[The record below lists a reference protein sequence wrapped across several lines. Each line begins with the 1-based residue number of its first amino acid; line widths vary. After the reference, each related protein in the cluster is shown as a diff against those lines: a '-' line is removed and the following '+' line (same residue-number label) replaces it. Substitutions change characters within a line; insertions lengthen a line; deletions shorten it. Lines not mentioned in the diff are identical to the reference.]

1 MSNRTKCIMKQNTKA
16 IHFDYQKPDAYGALS
31 MPVYHTDA
39 FEFADADIMA
49 DAFCGRIELPDY
61 SRITNPTVIYLE
73 KKVKALTGASSVWAF
88 SSGMAAITGALMSL
102 AASGKTIITSNH
114 LFGNTWLLISKTLG
128 RFGVK
133 SKFIDLTDLL
143 AVRAATDSDSCC
155 IYAEIIS
162 NPHQEVVDLKAI
174 SEIAHSAGIPLVA
187 DTTMIPFTK
196 FSSRELGVDI
206 EVVSTTKYLSGG
218 ATTVGG
224 MVMAYGSEGSVLAA
238 NTHFDEEMKDIQLNL
253 GAYMTP
259 HAAYMQTL
267 GLENL
272 DARYAV
278 ESANTQKIAELLRT
292 VPAVKKLTYLGLPDN
307 PFHELAKRQFGGT
320 FGAMLTIDLADQQ
333 SCFEFLNRLKL
344 VKRATNLFD
353 NRSLAIHPYSTIFGT
368 FTAEQKHALDIFDT
382 TIRLS
387 IGLEDVEDIFE
398 DFKQALD

>member
-1 MSNRTKCIMKQNTKA
+1 MKQNTKA
-16 IHFDYQKPDAYGALS
+16 IHFSYQKPDAYGALT
-31 MPVYHTDA
+31 MPVYHTA
-39 FEFADADIMA
+39 AYEFADADIMA
-49 DAFCGRIELPDY
+49 DAFCGRVELPDY

-73 KKVKALTGASSVWAF
+73 KKVQALTGASSVWAF
-88 SSGMAAITGALMSL
+88 TSGMAAITGTLMCL

-128 RFGVK
+128 RFGVR
-133 SKFIDLTDLL
+133 SKFIDLTDLQ
-143 AVRAATDSDSCC
+143 AVRAAIDSDACC

-196 FSSRELGVDI
+196 FSSRDLGVDV

-224 MVMAYGSEGSVLAA
+224 MVMAYGGQGSILESH
-238 NTHFDEEMKDIQLNL
+238 TRFEEEMKDIQLNL
-253 GAYMTP
+253 GGYMSP

-278 ESANTQKIAELLRT
+278 ESSNTQRIAELLRT
-292 VPAVKKLTYLGLPDN
+292 LPAVKKVNYLGLPDN
-307 PFHELAKRQFGGT
+307 PFHELAKKQFGGT

-333 SCFEFLNRLKL
+333 SCFRFLNKLKL

-368 FTAEQKHALDIFDT
+368 FTAEQKRALDIFDT

>member
-1 MSNRTKCIMKQNTKA
+1 MTQNTKA
-16 IHFDYQKPDAYGALS
+16 IHFSYQKPDAYGALT
-31 MPVYHTDA
+31 MPVYHTA
-39 FEFADADIMA
+39 AYEFADADVMA
-49 DAFCGRIELPDY
+49 DAFCGKVELPDY

-73 KKVKALTGASSVWAF
+73 KKVQALTGASSVWAF
-88 SSGMAAITGALMSL
+88 TSGMAAITGTLMCL

-114 LFGNTWLLISKTLG
+114 LFGKTWLLISKTLG
-128 RFGVK
+128 RFGVR
-133 SKFIDLTDLL
+133 SKFIDLTDLQ
-143 AVRAATDSDSCC
+143 AVRAAIDSDACC

-196 FSSRELGVDI
+196 FSSRELGVDV

-224 MVMAYGSEGSVLAA
+224 MVMAYGGQGSILESHTGFEA
-238 NTHFDEEMKDIQLNL
+238 EMKDIQLNL
-253 GAYMTP
+253 GGYMSP

-278 ESANTQKIAELLRT
+278 ESSNTQRIAELLRT
-292 VPAVKKLTYLGLPDN
+292 LPAVKKVIYLGLPDN
-307 PFHELAKRQFGGT
+307 PFHELAKKQFGGT

-333 SCFEFLNRLKL
+333 SCFNFLNRLKL

-353 NRSLAIHPYSTIFGT
+353 NRSLAIHPYSTIFGP
-368 FTAEQKHALDIFDT
+368 FTAEQKRALDIFDT

>member
-1 MSNRTKCIMKQNTKA
+1 MKQNTKA
-16 IHFDYQKPDAYGALS
+16 IHFSYQKPDAYGALT
-31 MPVYHTDA
+31 MPVYHTA
-39 FEFADADIMA
+39 AYEFADADVMA
-49 DAFCGRIELPDY
+49 DAFCGRVELPDY

-73 KKVKALTGASSVWAF
+73 KKVQALTGASSVWAF
-88 SSGMAAITGALMSL
+88 TSGMAAITGTLMCL

-128 RFGVK
+128 RFGVR
-133 SKFIDLTDLL
+133 SKFIDLTDLQ
-143 AVRAATDSDSCC
+143 AVRDAIDSDACC

-196 FSSRELGVDI
+196 FSSRELGVDV

-224 MVMAYGSEGSVLAA
+224 MVMAYGGQGSILASH
-238 NTHFDEEMKDIQLNL
+238 TRFEEEMKDIQLNL
-253 GAYMTP
+253 GGYMSP

-278 ESANTQKIAELLRT
+278 ESSNTQRIAELLRT
-292 VPAVKKLTYLGLPDN
+292 LPAVKKVNYLGLPDN
-307 PFHELAKRQFGGT
+307 PFHELAKKQFGGT

-333 SCFEFLNRLKL
+333 SCFRFLNNLKL

-368 FTAEQKHALDIFDT
+368 FTAEQKRALDIFDT

>member
-1 MSNRTKCIMKQNTKA
+1 MKQNTKA
-16 IHFDYQKPDAYGALS
+16 IHFSYQKPDAYGALT
-31 MPVYHTDA
+31 MPVYHTA
-39 FEFADADIMA
+39 AYEFADADIMA
-49 DAFCGRIELPDY
+49 DAFCGRVELPDY

-73 KKVKALTGASSVWAF
+73 KKVQALTGASSVWAF
-88 SSGMAAITGALMSL
+88 TSGMAAITGTLMCL

-128 RFGVK
+128 RFGVR
-133 SKFIDLTDLL
+133 SKFIDLTDLQ
-143 AVRAATDSDSCC
+143 AVRAAIDSDACC

-196 FSSRELGVDI
+196 FSSRELGVDV

-224 MVMAYGSEGSVLAA
+224 MVMAYSGQGSILESH
-238 NTHFDEEMKDIQLNL
+238 TRFEEEMKDIQLNL
-253 GAYMTP
+253 GGYMSP

-278 ESANTQKIAELLRT
+278 ESSNTQRIAELLRT
-292 VPAVKKLTYLGLPDN
+292 LPAVKKVNYLGLPDN
-307 PFHELAKRQFGGT
+307 PFHELAKKQFGGT

-333 SCFEFLNRLKL
+333 SCFNFLNRLKL

-368 FTAEQKHALDIFDT
+368 FTAEQKRALDIFDT

>member
-1 MSNRTKCIMKQNTKA
+1 MKQNTKA
-16 IHFDYQKPDAYGALS
+16 IHFSYQKPDAYGALT
-31 MPVYHTDA
+31 MPVYHTA
-39 FEFADADIMA
+39 AYEFADADVMA
-49 DAFCGRIELPDY
+49 DAFCGRVELPDY

-73 KKVKALTGASSVWAF
+73 KKVQALTGASSVWAF
-88 SSGMAAITGALMSL
+88 TSGMAAITGTLMCL

-128 RFGVK
+128 RFGVR
-133 SKFIDLTDLL
+133 SKFIDLTDLQ
-143 AVRAATDSDSCC
+143 AVRDAIDSDACC

-196 FSSRELGVDI
+196 FSSRELGVDV

-224 MVMAYGSEGSVLAA
+224 MVMAYGGQGSILESHTGFEA
-238 NTHFDEEMKDIQLNL
+238 EMKDIQLNL
-253 GAYMTP
+253 GGYMSP

-278 ESANTQKIAELLRT
+278 ESSNTQRIAELLRT
-292 VPAVKKLTYLGLPDN
+292 LPAVKKVNYLGLPDN
-307 PFHELAKRQFGGT
+307 PFHELAKKQFGGT

-333 SCFEFLNRLKL
+333 SCFRFLNNLKL

-353 NRSLAIHPYSTIFGT
+353 NRSLAIHPYSTIFGP
-368 FTAEQKHALDIFDT
+368 FTAEQKRALDIFDT

>member
-1 MSNRTKCIMKQNTKA
+1 MKQNTKA
-16 IHFDYQKPDAYGALS
+16 IHFSYQKPDAYGALT
-31 MPVYHTDA
+31 MPVYHTA
-39 FEFADADIMA
+39 AYEFADADVMA
-49 DAFCGRIELPDY
+49 DAFCGRVELPDY

-73 KKVKALTGASSVWAF
+73 KKVQALTGASSVWAF
-88 SSGMAAITGALMSL
+88 TSGMAAITGTLMCL

-128 RFGVK
+128 RFGVR
-133 SKFIDLTDLL
+133 SKFIDLTDLQ
-143 AVRAATDSDSCC
+143 AVRTAIDSDACC

-196 FSSRELGVDI
+196 FSSRELGVDV

-224 MVMAYGSEGSVLAA
+224 MVMAYGGQGSILESH
-238 NTHFDEEMKDIQLNL
+238 TGFEEEMKDIQLNL
-253 GAYMTP
+253 GGYMSP

-278 ESANTQKIAELLRT
+278 ESSNTQRIAELLRT
-292 VPAVKKLTYLGLPDN
+292 LPAVKKVNYLGLPDN
-307 PFHELAKRQFGGT
+307 PFHELAKKQFGGT

-333 SCFEFLNRLKL
+333 SCFRFLNNLKL

-353 NRSLAIHPYSTIFGT
+353 NRSLAIHPYSTIFGP
-368 FTAEQKHALDIFDT
+368 FTAEQKRALDIFDT

>member
-1 MSNRTKCIMKQNTKA
+1 MKQNTKA
-16 IHFDYQKPDAYGALS
+16 IHFSYQKPDAYGALT
-31 MPVYHTDA
+31 MPVYHTA
-39 FEFADADIMA
+39 AYEFADADVMA
-49 DAFCGRIELPDY
+49 DAFCGKVELPDY

-73 KKVKALTGASSVWAF
+73 KKVQALTGASSVWAF
-88 SSGMAAITGALMSL
+88 TSGMAAITGTLMCL

-128 RFGVK
+128 RFGVR
-133 SKFIDLTDLL
+133 SKFIDLTDLQ
-143 AVRAATDSDSCC
+143 AVRAAINSDACC

-196 FSSRELGVDI
+196 FSSRELGVDV

-224 MVMAYGSEGSVLAA
+224 MVMAYGGQGSILESHTGFEA
-238 NTHFDEEMKDIQLNL
+238 EMKDIQLNL
-253 GAYMTP
+253 GGYMSP

-278 ESANTQKIAELLRT
+278 ESSNTQRIAELLRT
-292 VPAVKKLTYLGLPDN
+292 LPAVKKVNYLGLPDN
-307 PFHELAKRQFGGT
+307 PFHELAKKQFGGT

-333 SCFEFLNRLKL
+333 SCFRFLNNLKL

-353 NRSLAIHPYSTIFGT
+353 NRSLAIHPYSTIFGP
-368 FTAEQKHALDIFDT
+368 FTAEQKRALDIFDT

>member
-1 MSNRTKCIMKQNTKA
+1 MKQNTKA
-16 IHFDYQKPDAYGALS
+16 IHFSYQKPDAYGALT
-31 MPVYHTDA
+31 MPVYHTA
-39 FEFADADIMA
+39 AYEFADADVMA
-49 DAFCGRIELPDY
+49 DAFCGRVELPDY

-73 KKVKALTGASSVWAF
+73 KKVQALTGASSVWAF
-88 SSGMAAITGALMSL
+88 TSGMAAITGTLMCL

-128 RFGVK
+128 RFGVR
-133 SKFIDLTDLL
+133 SKFIDLTDLQ
-143 AVRAATDSDSCC
+143 AVRAAIDSDACC

-196 FSSRELGVDI
+196 FSSRELGVDV

-224 MVMAYGSEGSVLAA
+224 MVMAYGGQGSILESH
-238 NTHFDEEMKDIQLNL
+238 TGFEEEMKDIQLNL
-253 GAYMTP
+253 GGYMSP

-278 ESANTQKIAELLRT
+278 ESSNTQRIAELLRT
-292 VPAVKKLTYLGLPDN
+292 LPAVKKVNYLGLPDN
-307 PFHELAKRQFGGT
+307 PFHELAKKQFGGT

-333 SCFEFLNRLKL
+333 SCFRFLNRLKL

-353 NRSLAIHPYSTIFGT
+353 NRSLAIHPYSTIFGP
-368 FTAEQKHALDIFDT
+368 FTAEQKRALDIFDT

>member
-1 MSNRTKCIMKQNTKA
+1 MKQNTKA
-16 IHFDYQKPDAYGALS
+16 IHFSYQKPDAYGALT
-31 MPVYHTDA
+31 MPVYHTA
-39 FEFADADIMA
+39 AYEFADADVMA
-49 DAFCGRIELPDY
+49 DAFCGRVELPDY

-73 KKVKALTGASSVWAF
+73 KKVQALTGASSVWAF
-88 SSGMAAITGALMSL
+88 TSGMAAITGTLMCL

-128 RFGVK
+128 RFGVR
-133 SKFIDLTDLL
+133 SKFIDLTDLQ
-143 AVRAATDSDSCC
+143 AVRAAIDSDACC

-196 FSSRELGVDI
+196 FSSRELGVDV

-224 MVMAYGSEGSVLAA
+224 MVMAYGGQGSILESH
-238 NTHFDEEMKDIQLNL
+238 TGFEEEMKDIQLNL
-253 GAYMTP
+253 GGYMSP

-278 ESANTQKIAELLRT
+278 ESSNTQRIAELLRT
-292 VPAVKKLTYLGLPDN
+292 LPAVKKVNYLGLPDN
-307 PFHELAKRQFGGT
+307 PFHELAKKQFGGT

-333 SCFEFLNRLKL
+333 SCFRFLNNLKL

-368 FTAEQKHALDIFDT
+368 FTTEQKRALDIFDT

>member
-1 MSNRTKCIMKQNTKA
+1 M
-16 IHFDYQKPDAYGALS
+16 
-31 MPVYHTDA
+31 
-39 FEFADADIMA
+39 
-49 DAFCGRIELPDY
+49 
-61 SRITNPTVIYLE
+61 
-73 KKVKALTGASSVWAF
+73 
-88 SSGMAAITGALMSL
+88 
-102 AASGKTIITSNH
+102 
-114 LFGNTWLLISKTLG
+114 LFRS
-128 RFGVK
+128 
-133 SKFIDLTDLL
+133 
-143 AVRAATDSDSCC
+143 VRAAIDSDACC

-196 FSSRELGVDI
+196 FSSRELGVDV

-224 MVMAYGSEGSVLAA
+224 MVMAYGGQGSILESH
-238 NTHFDEEMKDIQLNL
+238 TRFEEEMKDIQLNL
-253 GAYMTP
+253 GGYMSP

-278 ESANTQKIAELLRT
+278 ESSNTQRIAELLRT
-292 VPAVKKLTYLGLPDN
+292 LPAVKKVNYLGLPDN
-307 PFHELAKRQFGGT
+307 PFHELAKKQFGGT

-333 SCFEFLNRLKL
+333 SCFRFLNRLKL

-353 NRSLAIHPYSTIFGT
+353 NRSLAIHPYSTIFGP
-368 FTAEQKHALDIFDT
+368 FTAEQKRALDIFDT

>member
-1 MSNRTKCIMKQNTKA
+1 MKQNTKA
-16 IHFDYQKPDAYGALS
+16 IHFSYQKPDAYGALT
-31 MPVYHTDA
+31 MPVYHTA
-39 FEFADADIMA
+39 AYEFADADIMA
-49 DAFCGRIELPDY
+49 DAFCGRVELPDY

-73 KKVKALTGASSVWAF
+73 KKVQALTGASSVWAF
-88 SSGMAAITGALMSL
+88 TSGMAAITGTLMCL

-128 RFGVK
+128 RFGVR
-133 SKFIDLTDLL
+133 SKFIDLTDLQ
-143 AVRAATDSDSCC
+143 AVRDAIDSDACC

-196 FSSRELGVDI
+196 FSSRELGVDV

-224 MVMAYGSEGSVLAA
+224 MVMAYGGQGSILESHTGFEA
-238 NTHFDEEMKDIQLNL
+238 EMKDIQLNL
-253 GAYMTP
+253 GGYMSP

-278 ESANTQKIAELLRT
+278 ESSNTQRIAELLRT
-292 VPAVKKLTYLGLPDN
+292 LPAVKKVNYLGLPDN
-307 PFHELAKRQFGGT
+307 PFHELAKKQFGGT

-333 SCFEFLNRLKL
+333 SCFRFLNNLKL

-353 NRSLAIHPYSTIFGT
+353 NRSLAIHPYSTIFGP
-368 FTAEQKHALDIFDT
+368 FTAEQKRALDIFDT

>member
-1 MSNRTKCIMKQNTKA
+1 MKQNTKA
-16 IHFDYQKPDAYGALS
+16 IHFSYQKPDAYGALT
-31 MPVYHTDA
+31 MPVYHTA
-39 FEFADADIMA
+39 AYEFADADIMA
-49 DAFCGRIELPDY
+49 DAFCGRVELPDY

-73 KKVKALTGASSVWAF
+73 KKIQALTGASSVWAF
-88 SSGMAAITGALMSL
+88 TSGMAAITGTLMCL

-128 RFGVK
+128 RFGVR
-133 SKFIDLTDLL
+133 SKFIDLTDLQ
-143 AVRAATDSDSCC
+143 AVRAAIDSDACC

-196 FSSRELGVDI
+196 FSSRELGVDV

-224 MVMAYGSEGSVLAA
+224 MVMAYGGQGSILESH
-238 NTHFDEEMKDIQLNL
+238 TRFEEEMKDIQLNL
-253 GAYMTP
+253 GGYMSP

-278 ESANTQKIAELLRT
+278 ESSNTQRIAELLRT
-292 VPAVKKLTYLGLPDN
+292 LPAVKKVNYLGLPDN
-307 PFHELAKRQFGGT
+307 PFHELAKKQFGGT

-333 SCFEFLNRLKL
+333 SCFRFLNNLKL

-368 FTAEQKHALDIFDT
+368 FTAEQKRALDIFDT

>member
-1 MSNRTKCIMKQNTKA
+1 MKQNTKA
-16 IHFDYQKPDAYGALS
+16 IHFSYQKPDAYGALT
-31 MPVYHTDA
+31 MPVYHTA
-39 FEFADADIMA
+39 AYEFADADVMA
-49 DAFCGRIELPDY
+49 DAFCGRVELPDY

-73 KKVKALTGASSVWAF
+73 KKVQALTGASSVWAF
-88 SSGMAAITGALMSL
+88 TSGMAAITGTLMCL

-128 RFGVK
+128 RFGVR
-133 SKFIDLTDLL
+133 SKFIDLTDLQ
-143 AVRAATDSDSCC
+143 AVRAAIDSDACC

-196 FSSRELGVDI
+196 FSSRDLGVDV

-224 MVMAYGSEGSVLAA
+224 MVMAYGGQGSILESHTGFEA
-238 NTHFDEEMKDIQLNL
+238 EMKDIQLNL
-253 GAYMTP
+253 GGYMSP

-278 ESANTQKIAELLRT
+278 ESANTQRIAELLRT
-292 VPAVKKLTYLGLPDN
+292 LPAVKKVNYLGLPDN
-307 PFHELAKRQFGGT
+307 PFHELAKKQFGGT

-333 SCFEFLNRLKL
+333 SCFRFLNRLKL

-368 FTAEQKHALDIFDT
+368 FTAEQKRALDIFDT

>member
-1 MSNRTKCIMKQNTKA
+1 MKQNTKA
-16 IHFDYQKPDAYGALS
+16 IHFSYQKPDAYGALT
-31 MPVYHTDA
+31 MPVYHTA
-39 FEFADADIMA
+39 AYEFADADVMA
-49 DAFCGRIELPDY
+49 DAFCGRVELPDY

-73 KKVKALTGASSVWAF
+73 KKVQALTGASSVWAF
-88 SSGMAAITGALMSL
+88 TSGMAAITGTLMCL

-128 RFGVK
+128 RFGVR
-133 SKFIDLTDLL
+133 SKFIDLTDLQ
-143 AVRAATDSDSCC
+143 AVRAAINSDACC

-196 FSSRELGVDI
+196 FSSRDLGVDV

-224 MVMAYGSEGSVLAA
+224 MVMAYGGQGSILESH
-238 NTHFDEEMKDIQLNL
+238 TRFEEVMKDIQLNL
-253 GAYMTP
+253 GGYMSP

-278 ESANTQKIAELLRT
+278 ESSNTQRIAELLRT
-292 VPAVKKLTYLGLPDN
+292 LPAVKKVNYLGLPDN
-307 PFHELAKRQFGGT
+307 PFHELAKKQFGGT

-333 SCFEFLNRLKL
+333 SCFRFLNNLKL

-353 NRSLAIHPYSTIFGT
+353 NRSLAIHPYSTIFGP
-368 FTAEQKHALDIFDT
+368 FTAEQKRALDIFDT

>member
-1 MSNRTKCIMKQNTKA
+1 MKQNTKA
-16 IHFDYQKPDAYGALS
+16 IHFSYQKPDAYGALT
-31 MPVYHTDA
+31 MPVYHTA
-39 FEFADADIMA
+39 AYEFADADVMA
-49 DAFCGRIELPDY
+49 DAFCGRVELPDY

-73 KKVKALTGASSVWAF
+73 KKVQALTGASSVWAF
-88 SSGMAAITGALMSL
+88 TSGMAAITGTLMCL

-128 RFGVK
+128 RFGVR
-133 SKFIDLTDLL
+133 SKFIDLTDLQ
-143 AVRAATDSDSCC
+143 AVRAAIDSDACC

-196 FSSRELGVDI
+196 FSSRELGVDV

-224 MVMAYGSEGSVLAA
+224 MVMAYGGQGSILESH
-238 NTHFDEEMKDIQLNL
+238 TRFEEEMKDIQLNL
-253 GAYMTP
+253 GGYMSP

-278 ESANTQKIAELLRT
+278 ESSNTQRIAELLRT
-292 VPAVKKLTYLGLPDN
+292 LPAVKKVNYLGLPDN
-307 PFHELAKRQFGGT
+307 PFHELAKKQFGGT

-333 SCFEFLNRLKL
+333 SCFRFLNNLKL

-353 NRSLAIHPYSTIFGT
+353 NRSLAIHPYSTIFGP
-368 FTAEQKHALDIFDT
+368 FTAEQKRALDILDT

>member
-1 MSNRTKCIMKQNTKA
+1 MKQNTKA
-16 IHFDYQKPDAYGALS
+16 IHFSYQKPDAYGALT
-31 MPVYHTDA
+31 MPVYHTA
-39 FEFADADIMA
+39 AYEFADADIMA
-49 DAFCGRIELPDY
+49 DAFCGRVELPDY

-73 KKVKALTGASSVWAF
+73 KKVQALTGASSVWAF
-88 SSGMAAITGALMSL
+88 TSGMAAITGTLMCL

-128 RFGVK
+128 RFGVR
-133 SKFIDLTDLL
+133 SKFIDLTDLQ
-143 AVRAATDSDSCC
+143 AVRAAIDSDACC

-196 FSSRELGVDI
+196 FSSRELGVDV

-224 MVMAYGSEGSVLAA
+224 MVMAYGGQGSILESH
-238 NTHFDEEMKDIQLNL
+238 TGFEEEMKDIQLNL
-253 GAYMTP
+253 GGYMSP

-278 ESANTQKIAELLRT
+278 ESSNTQRIAELLRT
-292 VPAVKKLTYLGLPDN
+292 LPAVKKVNYLGLPDN
-307 PFHELAKRQFGGT
+307 PFHELAKKQFGGT

-333 SCFEFLNRLKL
+333 SCFNFLNRLKL

-353 NRSLAIHPYSTIFGT
+353 NRSLAIHPYSTIFGP
-368 FTAEQKHALDIFDT
+368 FTAEQKRALDIFDT

>member
-1 MSNRTKCIMKQNTKA
+1 MKQNTKA
-16 IHFDYQKPDAYGALS
+16 IHFSYQKPDAYGALT
-31 MPVYHTDA
+31 MPVYHTA
-39 FEFADADIMA
+39 AYEFADADVMA
-49 DAFCGRIELPDY
+49 DAFCGRVELPDY

-73 KKVKALTGASSVWAF
+73 KKVQALTGASSVWAF
-88 SSGMAAITGALMSL
+88 TSGMAAITGTLMCL

-128 RFGVK
+128 RFGVR
-133 SKFIDLTDLL
+133 SKFIDLTDLQ
-143 AVRAATDSDSCC
+143 AVRAAIDSDACC

-196 FSSRELGVDI
+196 FSSRELGVDV

-224 MVMAYGSEGSVLAA
+224 MVMAYGGQGSILASH
-238 NTHFDEEMKDIQLNL
+238 TGFEEEMKDIQLNL
-253 GAYMTP
+253 GGYMSP

-278 ESANTQKIAELLRT
+278 ESSNTQRIAELLRT
-292 VPAVKKLTYLGLPDN
+292 LPAVKKVNYLGLPDN
-307 PFHELAKRQFGGT
+307 PFHELAKKQFGGT

-333 SCFEFLNRLKL
+333 SCFRFLNKLKL

-353 NRSLAIHPYSTIFGT
+353 NRSLAIHPYSTIFGP
-368 FTAEQKHALDIFDT
+368 FTAEQKRALDIFDT

>member
-1 MSNRTKCIMKQNTKA
+1 
-16 IHFDYQKPDAYGALS
+16 
-31 MPVYHTDA
+31 MPVYHTA
-39 FEFADADIMA
+39 AYEFADADIMA
-49 DAFCGRIELPDY
+49 DAFCGRVELPDY

-73 KKVKALTGASSVWAF
+73 KKVQALTGASSVWAF
-88 SSGMAAITGALMSL
+88 TSGMAAITGTLMCL

-128 RFGVK
+128 RFGVR
-133 SKFIDLTDLL
+133 SKFIDLTDLQ
-143 AVRAATDSDSCC
+143 AVRAAIDSDACC

-196 FSSRELGVDI
+196 FSSRELGVDV

-224 MVMAYGSEGSVLAA
+224 MVMAYGGQGSILESHTGFEA
-238 NTHFDEEMKDIQLNL
+238 EMKDIQLNL
-253 GAYMTP
+253 GGYMSP

-278 ESANTQKIAELLRT
+278 ESSNTQRIAELLRT
-292 VPAVKKLTYLGLPDN
+292 LPAVKKVNYLGLPDN
-307 PFHELAKRQFGGT
+307 PFHELAKKQFGGT

-333 SCFEFLNRLKL
+333 SCFRFLNNLKL

-353 NRSLAIHPYSTIFGT
+353 NRSLAIHPYSTIFGP
-368 FTAEQKHALDIFDT
+368 FTAEQKRALDIFDT

>member
-1 MSNRTKCIMKQNTKA
+1 MKQNTKA
-16 IHFDYQKPDAYGALS
+16 IHFSYQKPDAYGALT
-31 MPVYHTDA
+31 MPVYHTA
-39 FEFADADIMA
+39 AYEFADADVMA
-49 DAFCGRIELPDY
+49 DAFCGRVELPDY

-73 KKVKALTGASSVWAF
+73 KKVQALTGASSVWAF
-88 SSGMAAITGALMSL
+88 TSGMAAITGTLMCL

-128 RFGVK
+128 RFGVR
-133 SKFIDLTDLL
+133 SKFIDLTDLQ
-143 AVRAATDSDSCC
+143 AVRAAIDSDACC

-196 FSSRELGVDI
+196 FSSRELGVDV

-224 MVMAYGSEGSVLAA
+224 MVMAYGGQGSILESH
-238 NTHFDEEMKDIQLNL
+238 TGFEEEMKDIQLNL
-253 GAYMTP
+253 GGYMSP

-278 ESANTQKIAELLRT
+278 ESSNTQRIAELLRT
-292 VPAVKKLTYLGLPDN
+292 LPAVKKVNYLGLPDN
-307 PFHELAKRQFGGT
+307 PFHELAKKQFGGT

-333 SCFEFLNRLKL
+333 SCFRFLNKLKL

-353 NRSLAIHPYSTIFGT
+353 NRSLAIHPYSTIFGP
-368 FTAEQKHALDIFDT
+368 FTAEQKRALDIFDT

>member
-1 MSNRTKCIMKQNTKA
+1 MKQNTKA
-16 IHFDYQKPDAYGALS
+16 IHFSYQKPDAYGALT
-31 MPVYHTDA
+31 MPVYHTA
-39 FEFADADIMA
+39 AYEFADADVMA
-49 DAFCGRIELPDY
+49 DAFCGRVELPDY

-73 KKVKALTGASSVWAF
+73 KKVQALTGASSVWAF
-88 SSGMAAITGALMSL
+88 TSGMAAITGTLMCL

-128 RFGVK
+128 RFGVR
-133 SKFIDLTDLL
+133 SKFIDLTDLQ
-143 AVRAATDSDSCC
+143 AVRAAIDSDACC

-196 FSSRELGVDI
+196 FSSRDLGVDV

-224 MVMAYGSEGSVLAA
+224 MVMAYGGQGSILESH
-238 NTHFDEEMKDIQLNL
+238 TRFEEEMKDIQLNL
-253 GAYMTP
+253 GGYMSP

-278 ESANTQKIAELLRT
+278 ESSNTQRIAELLRT
-292 VPAVKKLTYLGLPDN
+292 LPAVKKVNYLGLPDN
-307 PFHELAKRQFGGT
+307 PFHELAKKQFGGT

-333 SCFEFLNRLKL
+333 SCFRFLNNLKL

-353 NRSLAIHPYSTIFGT
+353 NRSLAIHPYSTIFGP
-368 FTAEQKHALDIFDT
+368 FTAEQKRALDIFDT

-398 DFKQALD
+398 DFKQDLD

>member
-1 MSNRTKCIMKQNTKA
+1 MKQNTKA
-16 IHFDYQKPDAYGALS
+16 IHFSYQKPDAYGALT
-31 MPVYHTDA
+31 MPVYHTA
-39 FEFADADIMA
+39 AYEFADADVMA
-49 DAFCGRIELPDY
+49 DAFCGRVELPDY

-73 KKVKALTGASSVWAF
+73 KKVQALTGASSVWAF
-88 SSGMAAITGALMSL
+88 TSGMAAITGTLMCL

-128 RFGVK
+128 RFGVR
-133 SKFIDLTDLL
+133 SKFIDLTDLQ
-143 AVRAATDSDSCC
+143 AVRSAINSDACC

-196 FSSRELGVDI
+196 FSSRELGVDV

-224 MVMAYGSEGSVLAA
+224 MVMAYGGQGSILESHTGFEA
-238 NTHFDEEMKDIQLNL
+238 EMKDIQLNL
-253 GAYMTP
+253 GGYMSP

-278 ESANTQKIAELLRT
+278 ESSNTQRIAELLRT
-292 VPAVKKLTYLGLPDN
+292 LPAVKKVNYLGLPDN
-307 PFHELAKRQFGGT
+307 PFHELAKKQFGGT

-333 SCFEFLNRLKL
+333 SCFRFLNKLKL

-368 FTAEQKHALDIFDT
+368 FTAEQKRALDIFDT

>member
-1 MSNRTKCIMKQNTKA
+1 MKQNTKA
-16 IHFDYQKPDAYGALS
+16 IHFSYQKPDAYGALT
-31 MPVYHTDA
+31 MPVYHTA
-39 FEFADADIMA
+39 AYEFADANVMA
-49 DAFCGRIELPDY
+49 DAFCGRVELPDY

-73 KKVKALTGASSVWAF
+73 KKVQALTGASSVWAF
-88 SSGMAAITGALMSL
+88 TSGMAAITGTMMCL

-128 RFGVK
+128 RFGVR
-133 SKFIDLTDLL
+133 SKFIDLTDLQ
-143 AVRAATDSDSCC
+143 AVRAAIDSDACC

-196 FSSRELGVDI
+196 FSSRELGVDV

-224 MVMAYGSEGSVLAA
+224 MVMAYGGQGSILESH
-238 NTHFDEEMKDIQLNL
+238 TGFEEEMKDIQLNL
-253 GAYMTP
+253 GGYMSP

-278 ESANTQKIAELLRT
+278 ESSNTQRIAELLRT
-292 VPAVKKLTYLGLPDN
+292 LPAVKKVNYLGLPDN
-307 PFHELAKRQFGGT
+307 PFHELAKKQFGGT

-333 SCFEFLNRLKL
+333 SCFRFLNNLKL

-353 NRSLAIHPYSTIFGT
+353 NRSLAIHPYSTIFGP
-368 FTAEQKHALDIFDT
+368 FTAEQKRALDIFDT

>member
-1 MSNRTKCIMKQNTKA
+1 MKQNTKA
-16 IHFDYQKPDAYGALS
+16 IHFSYQKPDAYGALT
-31 MPVYHTDA
+31 MPVYHTA
-39 FEFADADIMA
+39 AYEFADADVMA
-49 DAFCGRIELPDY
+49 DAFCGRVELPDY

-73 KKVKALTGASSVWAF
+73 KKVQALTGASSVWAF
-88 SSGMAAITGALMSL
+88 TSGMAAITGTLMCL

-128 RFGVK
+128 RFGVR
-133 SKFIDLTDLL
+133 SKFIDLTDLQ
-143 AVRAATDSDSCC
+143 AVRDAIDSDACC

-196 FSSRELGVDI
+196 FSSRDLGVDV

-224 MVMAYGSEGSVLAA
+224 MVMAYGGQGSILASH
-238 NTHFDEEMKDIQLNL
+238 TRFEEEMKDIQLNL
-253 GAYMTP
+253 GGYMSP

-278 ESANTQKIAELLRT
+278 ESSNTQRIAELLRT
-292 VPAVKKLTYLGLPDN
+292 LPAVKKVNYLGLPDN
-307 PFHELAKRQFGGT
+307 PFHELAKKQFGGT

-333 SCFEFLNRLKL
+333 SCFRFLNNLKL

-368 FTAEQKHALDIFDT
+368 FTAEQKRALDIFDT

>member
-1 MSNRTKCIMKQNTKA
+1 MKQNTKA
-16 IHFDYQKPDAYGALS
+16 IHFSYQKPDAYGALT
-31 MPVYHTDA
+31 MPVYHTA
-39 FEFADADIMA
+39 AYEFADADVMA
-49 DAFCGRIELPDY
+49 DAFCGRVELPDY

-73 KKVKALTGASSVWAF
+73 KKVQALTGASSVWAF
-88 SSGMAAITGALMSL
+88 TSGMAAITGTMMCL

-128 RFGVK
+128 RFGVR
-133 SKFIDLTDLL
+133 SKFIDLTDLQ
-143 AVRAATDSDSCC
+143 AVRAAIDSDACC

-196 FSSRELGVDI
+196 FSSRELGVDV

-224 MVMAYGSEGSVLAA
+224 MVMAYGGQGSILESH
-238 NTHFDEEMKDIQLNL
+238 TGFEEEMKDIQLNL
-253 GAYMTP
+253 GGYMSP

-278 ESANTQKIAELLRT
+278 ESSNTQRIAELLRT
-292 VPAVKKLTYLGLPDN
+292 LPAVKKVNYLSLPDN
-307 PFHELAKRQFGGT
+307 PFHELAKKQFGGT

-333 SCFEFLNRLKL
+333 SCFNFLNRLKL

-353 NRSLAIHPYSTIFGT
+353 NRSLAIHPYSTIFGP
-368 FTAEQKHALDIFDT
+368 FTAEQKRAL
-382 TIRLS
+382 
-387 IGLEDVEDIFE
+387 DIFE

>member
-1 MSNRTKCIMKQNTKA
+1 MKQNTKA
-16 IHFDYQKPDAYGALS
+16 IHFSYQKPDAYGALT
-31 MPVYHTDA
+31 MPVYHTA
-39 FEFADADIMA
+39 AYEFADADVMA
-49 DAFCGRIELPDY
+49 DAFCGKVELPDY

-73 KKVKALTGASSVWAF
+73 KKVQALTGASSVWAF
-88 SSGMAAITGALMSL
+88 TSGMAAITGTMMCL

-128 RFGVK
+128 RFGVR
-133 SKFIDLTDLL
+133 SKFIDLTDLQ
-143 AVRAATDSDSCC
+143 AVRAAIDSDACC

-196 FSSRELGVDI
+196 FSSRELGVDV

-224 MVMAYGSEGSVLAA
+224 MVMAYGGQGSILESH
-238 NTHFDEEMKDIQLNL
+238 TGFEEEMKDIQLNL
-253 GAYMTP
+253 GGYMSP

-278 ESANTQKIAELLRT
+278 ESSNTQRIAELLRT
-292 VPAVKKLTYLGLPDN
+292 LPAVKKVIYLGLPDN
-307 PFHELAKRQFGGT
+307 PFHELAKKQFGGT

-333 SCFEFLNRLKL
+333 SCFNFLNRLKL

-353 NRSLAIHPYSTIFGT
+353 NRSLAIHPYSTIFGP
-368 FTAEQKHALDIFDT
+368 FTAEQKRALDIFDT

>member
-1 MSNRTKCIMKQNTKA
+1 MKQNTKA
-16 IHFDYQKPDAYGALS
+16 IHFSYQKPDAYGALT
-31 MPVYHTDA
+31 MPVYHTA
-39 FEFADADIMA
+39 AYEFADADVMA
-49 DAFCGRIELPDY
+49 DAFCGRVELPDY

-73 KKVKALTGASSVWAF
+73 KKVQALTGASSVWAF
-88 SSGMAAITGALMSL
+88 TSGMAAITGTLMCL

-128 RFGVK
+128 RFGVR
-133 SKFIDLTDLL
+133 SKFIDLTDLQ
-143 AVRAATDSDSCC
+143 AVRAAIDSDACC

-196 FSSRELGVDI
+196 FSSRELGVDV

-224 MVMAYGSEGSVLAA
+224 MVMAYGGQGSILES
-238 NTHFDEEMKDIQLNL
+238 HIGFEEEMKDIQLNL
-253 GAYMTP
+253 GGYMSP

-278 ESANTQKIAELLRT
+278 ESSNTQRIAELLRT
-292 VPAVKKLTYLGLPDN
+292 LPAVKKVNYLGLPDN
-307 PFHELAKRQFGGT
+307 PFHELAKKQFGGT

-333 SCFEFLNRLKL
+333 SCFRFLNNLKL

-368 FTAEQKHALDIFDT
+368 FTAEQKRALDIFDT

>member
-1 MSNRTKCIMKQNTKA
+1 MKQNTKA
-16 IHFDYQKPDAYGALS
+16 IHFSYQKPDAYGALT
-31 MPVYHTDA
+31 MPVYHTA
-39 FEFADADIMA
+39 AYEFADADVMA
-49 DAFCGRIELPDY
+49 DAFCGRVELPDY

-73 KKVKALTGASSVWAF
+73 KKVQALTGASSVWAF
-88 SSGMAAITGALMSL
+88 TSGMAAITGTLMCL

-128 RFGVK
+128 RFGVR
-133 SKFIDLTDLL
+133 SKFIDLTDLQ
-143 AVRAATDSDSCC
+143 AVRDAIDSDACC

-196 FSSRELGVDI
+196 FSSRELGVDV

-224 MVMAYGSEGSVLAA
+224 MVMAYGGQGSILESH
-238 NTHFDEEMKDIQLNL
+238 TGFEEEMKDIQLNL
-253 GAYMTP
+253 GGYMSP

-278 ESANTQKIAELLRT
+278 ESSNTQRIAELLRT
-292 VPAVKKLTYLGLPDN
+292 LPAVKKVNYLGLPDN
-307 PFHELAKRQFGGT
+307 PFHELAKKQFGGT

-333 SCFEFLNRLKL
+333 SCFRFLNNLKL

-353 NRSLAIHPYSTIFGT
+353 NRSLAIHPYSTIFGP
-368 FTAEQKHALDIFDT
+368 FTAEQKRALDIFDT

>member
-1 MSNRTKCIMKQNTKA
+1 MKQNTKA
-16 IHFDYQKPDAYGALS
+16 IHFSYQKPDAYGALT
-31 MPVYHTDA
+31 MPVYHTA
-39 FEFADADIMA
+39 AYEFADADIMA
-49 DAFCGRIELPDY
+49 DAFCGRVELPDY

-73 KKVKALTGASSVWAF
+73 KKVQALTGASSVWAF
-88 SSGMAAITGALMSL
+88 TSGMAAITGTLMCL

-128 RFGVK
+128 RFGVR
-133 SKFIDLTDLL
+133 SKFIDLTDLQ
-143 AVRAATDSDSCC
+143 AVRAAIDSDACC

-196 FSSRELGVDI
+196 FSSRELGVDV

-224 MVMAYGSEGSVLAA
+224 MVMAYGGQGSILESHTGFEA
-238 NTHFDEEMKDIQLNL
+238 EMKDIQLNL
-253 GAYMTP
+253 GGYMSP

-278 ESANTQKIAELLRT
+278 ESSNTQRIAELLRT
-292 VPAVKKLTYLGLPDN
+292 LPAVKKVNYLGLPDN
-307 PFHELAKRQFGGT
+307 PFHELAKKQFGGT

-333 SCFEFLNRLKL
+333 SCFRFLNNLKL

-368 FTAEQKHALDIFDT
+368 FTAEQKSALDIFDT

>member
-1 MSNRTKCIMKQNTKA
+1 MKQNTKA
-16 IHFDYQKPDAYGALS
+16 IHFSYQKPDAYGALT
-31 MPVYHTDA
+31 MPVYHTA
-39 FEFADADIMA
+39 AYEFADADIMA
-49 DAFCGRIELPDY
+49 DAFCGRVELPDY

-73 KKVKALTGASSVWAF
+73 KKVQALTGASSVWAF
-88 SSGMAAITGALMSL
+88 TSGMAAITGTLMCL

-128 RFGVK
+128 RFGVR
-133 SKFIDLTDLL
+133 SKFIDLTDPQ
-143 AVRAATDSDSCC
+143 AVRAAIDSDACC

-196 FSSRELGVDI
+196 FSSRDLGVDV

-224 MVMAYGSEGSVLAA
+224 MVMVYGGQGSILESH
-238 NTHFDEEMKDIQLNL
+238 TGFEEEMKDIQLNL
-253 GAYMTP
+253 GGYMSP

-278 ESANTQKIAELLRT
+278 ESSNTQRIAELLRT
-292 VPAVKKLTYLGLPDN
+292 LPAVKKVNYLGLPDN
-307 PFHELAKRQFGGT
+307 PFHELAKKQFGGT

-333 SCFEFLNRLKL
+333 SCFNFLNRLKL

-353 NRSLAIHPYSTIFGT
+353 NRSLAIHPYSTIFGP
-368 FTAEQKHALDIFDT
+368 FTAEQKRALDIFDT

>member
-1 MSNRTKCIMKQNTKA
+1 MKQNTKA
-16 IHFDYQKPDAYGALS
+16 IHFSYQKPDAYGALT
-31 MPVYHTDA
+31 MPVYHTA
-39 FEFADADIMA
+39 AYEFADADIMA
-49 DAFCGRIELPDY
+49 DAFCGRVELPDY

-73 KKVKALTGASSVWAF
+73 KKVQALTGASSVWAF
-88 SSGMAAITGALMSL
+88 TSGMAAITGTLMCL

-128 RFGVK
+128 RFGVR
-133 SKFIDLTDLL
+133 SKFIDLTDLQ
-143 AVRAATDSDSCC
+143 AVRDAIDSDACC

-196 FSSRELGVDI
+196 FSSRELGVDV

-224 MVMAYGSEGSVLAA
+224 MVMAYGGQGSILESHTGFEA
-238 NTHFDEEMKDIQLNL
+238 EMKDIQLNL
-253 GAYMTP
+253 GGYMSP

-278 ESANTQKIAELLRT
+278 ESSNTQRIAELLRT
-292 VPAVKKLTYLGLPDN
+292 LPAVKKVNYLGLPDN
-307 PFHELAKRQFGGT
+307 PFHELAKKQFGGT

-333 SCFEFLNRLKL
+333 SCFNFLNRLKL

-368 FTAEQKHALDIFDT
+368 FTAEQKRALDIFDT

>member
-1 MSNRTKCIMKQNTKA
+1 MKQNTKA
-16 IHFDYQKPDAYGALS
+16 IHFSYQKPDAYGALT
-31 MPVYHTDA
+31 MPVYHTA
-39 FEFADADIMA
+39 AYEFADADVMA
-49 DAFCGRIELPDY
+49 DAFCGRVELPDY

-73 KKVKALTGASSVWAF
+73 KKVQALTGASSVWAF
-88 SSGMAAITGALMSL
+88 TSGMAAITGTLMCL

-128 RFGVK
+128 RFGVR
-133 SKFIDLTDLL
+133 SKFIDLTDLQ
-143 AVRAATDSDSCC
+143 AVRAAIDSDACC

-196 FSSRELGVDI
+196 FSSRELGVDV

-224 MVMAYGSEGSVLAA
+224 MVMAYGGQGSILASH
-238 NTHFDEEMKDIQLNL
+238 TRFEEEMKDIQLNL
-253 GAYMTP
+253 GGYMSP

-278 ESANTQKIAELLRT
+278 ESSNTQRIAELLRT
-292 VPAVKKLTYLGLPDN
+292 LPAVKKVNYLGLPDN
-307 PFHELAKRQFGGT
+307 PFHELAKKQFGGT

-333 SCFEFLNRLKL
+333 SCFRFLNNLKL

-353 NRSLAIHPYSTIFGT
+353 NRSLAIHPASTIFGN
-368 FTAEQKHALDIFDT
+368 FTEQERLALDIFDT

-387 IGLEDVEDIFE
+387 IGLEDVDDIFE
-398 DFKQALD
+398 DLKQALD

>member
-1 MSNRTKCIMKQNTKA
+1 MKQNTKA
-16 IHFDYQKPDAYGALS
+16 IHFSYQKPDAYGALT
-31 MPVYHTDA
+31 MPVYHTA
-39 FEFADADIMA
+39 AYEFADADVMA
-49 DAFCGRIELPDY
+49 DAFCGKVELPDY

-73 KKVKALTGASSVWAF
+73 KKVQALTGASSVWAF
-88 SSGMAAITGALMSL
+88 TSGMAAITGTLMCL

-128 RFGVK
+128 RFGVR
-133 SKFIDLTDLL
+133 SKFIDLTDLQ
-143 AVRAATDSDSCC
+143 AVRAAINSDACC

-196 FSSRELGVDI
+196 FSSRELGVDV

-224 MVMAYGSEGSVLAA
+224 MVMAYGGQGSILESHTGFEA
-238 NTHFDEEMKDIQLNL
+238 EMKDIQLNL
-253 GAYMTP
+253 GGYMSP

-278 ESANTQKIAELLRT
+278 ESSNTQRIAELLRT
-292 VPAVKKLTYLGLPDN
+292 LPAVKKVIYLGLPDN
-307 PFHELAKRQFGGT
+307 PFHELAKKQFGGT

-333 SCFEFLNRLKL
+333 SCFNFLNRLKL

-353 NRSLAIHPYSTIFGT
+353 NRSLAIHPYSTIFGP
-368 FTAEQKHALDIFDT
+368 FTAEQKRALDIFDT

>member
-1 MSNRTKCIMKQNTKA
+1 MKQNTKA
-16 IHFDYQKPDAYGALS
+16 IHFSYQKPDAYGALT
-31 MPVYHTDA
+31 MPVYHTA
-39 FEFADADIMA
+39 AYEFADADIMA
-49 DAFCGRIELPDY
+49 DAFCGRVELPDY

-73 KKVKALTGASSVWAF
+73 KKVQALTGASSVWAF
-88 SSGMAAITGALMSL
+88 TSGMAAITGTLMCL

-128 RFGVK
+128 RFGVR
-133 SKFIDLTDLL
+133 SKFIDLTDLQ
-143 AVRAATDSDSCC
+143 AVRAAIDSDACC

-196 FSSRELGVDI
+196 FSSRELGVDV

-224 MVMAYGSEGSVLAA
+224 MVMAYGGQGSILASH
-238 NTHFDEEMKDIQLNL
+238 TRFEEEMKDIQLNL
-253 GAYMTP
+253 GGYMSP

-278 ESANTQKIAELLRT
+278 ESSNTQRIAELLRT
-292 VPAVKKLTYLGLPDN
+292 LPAVKKVNYLGLPDN
-307 PFHELAKRQFGGT
+307 PFHELAKKQFGGT

-333 SCFEFLNRLKL
+333 SCFRFLNNLKL

-353 NRSLAIHPYSTIFGT
+353 NRSLAIHPYSTIFGP
-368 FTAEQKHALDIFDT
+368 FTAEQKRALDIFDT

>member
-1 MSNRTKCIMKQNTKA
+1 MKQNTKA
-16 IHFDYQKPDAYGALS
+16 IHFSYQKPDAYGALT
-31 MPVYHTDA
+31 MPVYHTA
-39 FEFADADIMA
+39 AYEFADADVMA
-49 DAFCGRIELPDY
+49 DAFCGRVELPDY

-73 KKVKALTGASSVWAF
+73 KKVQALTGASSVWAF
-88 SSGMAAITGALMSL
+88 TSGMAAITGTLMCL

-128 RFGVK
+128 RFGVR
-133 SKFIDLTDLL
+133 SKFIDLTDLQ
-143 AVRAATDSDSCC
+143 AVRAAIDSDACC

-196 FSSRELGVDI
+196 FSSRELGVDV

-224 MVMAYGSEGSVLAA
+224 MVMAYGGQGSILESHTGFEA
-238 NTHFDEEMKDIQLNL
+238 EMKDIQLNL
-253 GAYMTP
+253 GGYMSP

-278 ESANTQKIAELLRT
+278 ESSNTQRIAELLRT
-292 VPAVKKLTYLGLPDN
+292 LPAVKKVNYLGLPDN
-307 PFHELAKRQFGGT
+307 PFHELAKKQFGGT

-333 SCFEFLNRLKL
+333 SCFRFLNNLKL

-368 FTAEQKHALDIFDT
+368 FTTEQKRALDIFDT

>member
-1 MSNRTKCIMKQNTKA
+1 MKQNTKA
-16 IHFDYQKPDAYGALS
+16 IHFSYQKPDAYGALT
-31 MPVYHTDA
+31 MPVYHTA
-39 FEFADADIMA
+39 AYEFADADVMA
-49 DAFCGRIELPDY
+49 DAFCGRVELPDY

-73 KKVKALTGASSVWAF
+73 KKVQALTGASSVWAF
-88 SSGMAAITGALMSL
+88 TSGMAAITGTLMCL

-128 RFGVK
+128 RFGVR
-133 SKFIDLTDLL
+133 SKFIDLTDLQ
-143 AVRAATDSDSCC
+143 AVRDAIDSDACC

-196 FSSRELGVDI
+196 FSSRELGVDV

-224 MVMAYGSEGSVLAA
+224 MVMAYGGQGSILASH
-238 NTHFDEEMKDIQLNL
+238 TRFEEEMKDIQLNL
-253 GAYMTP
+253 GGYMSP

-278 ESANTQKIAELLRT
+278 ESYNTQRIAELLRT
-292 VPAVKKLTYLGLPDN
+292 LPAVKKVNYLGLPDN
-307 PFHELAKRQFGGT
+307 PFHELAKKQFGGT

-333 SCFEFLNRLKL
+333 SCFRFLNNLKL

-368 FTAEQKHALDIFDT
+368 FTAEQKRALDIFDT

>member
-1 MSNRTKCIMKQNTKA
+1 MKQNTKA
-16 IHFDYQKPDAYGALS
+16 IHFSYQKPDAYGALT
-31 MPVYHTDA
+31 MPVYHTA
-39 FEFADADIMA
+39 AYEFADADVMA
-49 DAFCGRIELPDY
+49 DAFCGRVELPDY

-73 KKVKALTGASSVWAF
+73 KKVQALTGASSVWAF
-88 SSGMAAITGALMSL
+88 TSGMAAITGTLMCL

-128 RFGVK
+128 RFGVR
-133 SKFIDLTDLL
+133 SKFIDLTDLQ
-143 AVRAATDSDSCC
+143 AVRDAIDSDACC

-162 NPHQEVVDLKAI
+162 NPHQEVVDLRAI

-196 FSSRELGVDI
+196 FSSRELGVDV

-224 MVMAYGSEGSVLAA
+224 MVMAYGGQGSILESH
-238 NTHFDEEMKDIQLNL
+238 TGFEEEMKDIQLNL
-253 GAYMTP
+253 GGYMSP

-278 ESANTQKIAELLRT
+278 ESSNTQRIAELLRT
-292 VPAVKKLTYLGLPDN
+292 LPAVKKVNYLGLPDN
-307 PFHELAKRQFGGT
+307 PFHELAKKQFGGT

-333 SCFEFLNRLKL
+333 SCFRFLNNLKL

-353 NRSLAIHPYSTIFGT
+353 NKSLAIHPYSTIFGT
-368 FTAEQKHALDIFDT
+368 FTAEQKRALDIFDT

>member
-1 MSNRTKCIMKQNTKA
+1 MKQNTKA
-16 IHFDYQKPDAYGALS
+16 IHFSYQKPDAYGALT
-31 MPVYHTDA
+31 MPVYHTA
-39 FEFADADIMA
+39 AYEFADADVMA
-49 DAFCGRIELPDY
+49 DAFCGKVELPDY

-73 KKVKALTGASSVWAF
+73 KKVQALTGASSVWAF
-88 SSGMAAITGALMSL
+88 TSGMAAITGTLMCL

-128 RFGVK
+128 RFGVR
-133 SKFIDLTDLL
+133 SKFIDLTDLQ
-143 AVRAATDSDSCC
+143 AVRAAINSDACC

-196 FSSRELGVDI
+196 FSSRELGVDV

-224 MVMAYGSEGSVLAA
+224 MVMAYGGQGSILESHTGFEA
-238 NTHFDEEMKDIQLNL
+238 EMKDIQLNL
-253 GAYMTP
+253 GGYMSP

-278 ESANTQKIAELLRT
+278 ESSNTQRIAELLRT
-292 VPAVKKLTYLGLPDN
+292 LPAVKKVIYLGLPDN
-307 PFHELAKRQFGGT
+307 PFHELAKKQFGGT

-333 SCFEFLNRLKL
+333 SCFRFLNNLKL

-353 NRSLAIHPYSTIFGT
+353 NRSLAIHPYSTIFGP
-368 FTAEQKHALDIFDT
+368 FTAEQKRALDIFDT